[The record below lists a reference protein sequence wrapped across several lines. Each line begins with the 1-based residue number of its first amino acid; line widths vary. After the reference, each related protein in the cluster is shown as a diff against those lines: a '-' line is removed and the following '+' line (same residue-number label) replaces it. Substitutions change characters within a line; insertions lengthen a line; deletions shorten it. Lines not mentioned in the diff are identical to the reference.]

1 MTEAERKKQEALKLT
16 GSLGAAGLTIPG
28 ATLLPFANYLNDT
41 SKIKKQEA
49 MRMFPQADPNMFS
62 ATKGGSYSIPL
73 NQREASSLIFGK
85 HIDTQS
91 PLNINN
97 IYKSTQFFPEYLSGQ
112 PGAPSPE
119 LGSYQQ
125 AISNATMFPEG
136 SIQALTV
143 TPAPNPGRFAKDYAE
158 VLADKLGKTINERE
172 FVDQNFNPIEEF
184 KDPLKLQ
191 SKIDTLTKK
200 IPGTAGYVWGNIDRP
215 QYSYAEGNW
224 GLGQKE
230 QGLTLLFTHP
240 ELMQTQQE
248 KLIIYLHQTY

>member
-16 GSLGAAGLTIPG
+16 GSLGAAALTIPG

-158 VLADKLGKTINERE
+158 VLADKLGKTMN
-172 FVDQNFNPIEEF
+172 Q
-184 KDPLKLQ
+184 LQ
-191 SKIDTLTKK
+191 ADESFSQLD
-200 IPGTAGYVWGNIDRP
+200 
-215 QYSYAEGNW
+215 
-224 GLGQKE
+224 
-230 QGLTLLFTHP
+230 LL
-240 ELMQTQQE
+240 
-248 KLIIYLHQTY
+248 